1 MYSCSPLKHT
11 IKLYLIFP
19 SSPPGKRE
27 SLYLTEGGR
36 EAFDQLY
43 RLWEGQMRV
52 VSTST
57 PSPVLPLPQDS
68 QTQLVSDLLNVL
80 IGVASTTFP
89 LNQVCCLLFVY
100 EALSCSEIQLICWV
114 GVHQIQMGRCRQP
127 NQWRLCA

>member
-1 MYSCSPLKHT
+1 MHFCPPLKHT
-11 IKLYLIFP
+11 IKLCLIFP
-19 SSPPGKRE
+19 SSPPGKKE

-43 RLWEGQMRV
+43 RLCEGQMRV

-89 LNQVCCLLFVY
+89 LNQVHCLLFVY
-100 EALSCSEIQLICWV
+100 EALNCSEIQLICCV
-114 GVHQIQMGRCRQP
+114 GVCQTQMGMK
-127 NQWRLCA
+127 